1 PPKPGTRQQPQP
13 RKQGNKTHPTP
24 TPRPPPNRTRPK
36 TAGPPKCKLQALIG
50 TSTPPHRQANRDHR
64 ASWAVKQTPRCTT
77 PPTTMPKGKTPA
89 QQAEGRHR
97 KAPAHGA
104 KRSHPHPETQTHLH
118 PGQPSKNDRAK
129 PDRRSPRAST
139 TATPPI
145 LLCIRRGMARTTN
158 PKHTEPTRNHP
169 ANEQTPPQY
178 EAETPDAS
186 AEPSDT
192 HPAAPMPGGQS
203 RRAQDHHPNTTARH
217 TVEDGMPQRAP
228 KAKA

>member
-1 PPKPGTRQQPQP
+1 
-13 RKQGNKTHPTP
+13 
-24 TPRPPPNRTRPK
+24 
-36 TAGPPKCKLQALIG
+36 
-50 TSTPPHRQANRDHR
+50 
-64 ASWAVKQTPRCTT
+64 
-77 PPTTMPKGKTPA
+77 MPKGKTPA

-145 LLCIRRGMARTTN
+145 LLCIRRGTARTTN

-169 ANEQTPPQY
+169 ANEQTPPQC
-178 EAETPDAS
+178 EAETPNAS
-186 AEPSDT
+186 AEPSDAR
-192 HPAAPMPGGQS
+192 PAAPTPGGQS
-203 RRAQDHHPNTTARH
+203 RRTQDHHPNTTARH
-217 TVEDGMPQRAP
+217 TVEDGMQQRAP
-228 KAKA
+228 KAKAAHKAHTVQMCPHQPPKTNPPLKVHPHEKKTRTIQVLEH